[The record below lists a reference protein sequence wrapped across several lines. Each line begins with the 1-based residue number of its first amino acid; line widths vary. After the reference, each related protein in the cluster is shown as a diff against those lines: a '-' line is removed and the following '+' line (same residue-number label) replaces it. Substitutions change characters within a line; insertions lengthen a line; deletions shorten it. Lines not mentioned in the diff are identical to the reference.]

1 MNILI
6 QNPAKIDIFTTLFQN
21 MKHFSENVNL
31 QFTPEHLYVQTM
43 DNARIS
49 ILEFYLPKSWF
60 CAYECGESVTL
71 GIHSGTLYK
80 ILAAREKDQSIRIQY
95 QSDNT
100 DKLFV
105 HMSSTQEKGG
115 NNSSSISFER
125 HFETPL
131 MDIETECV
139 TIPDMEYQV
148 EMSLPSVI
156 FSTIIHQLRGF
167 GDNLEIRCNETV
179 NRWTATTQE
188 SGSMSVDMKIDDLNE
203 FAIEEGCDLS
213 LEFALQYLANIG
225 SYSKICKNVHLK
237 MHADFPLRLDYPLD
251 SDSDAN
257 IKYYL
262 APKIREE

>member
-21 MKHFSENVNL
+21 MKNFSENINL
-31 QFTPEHLYVQTM
+31 QFTSEHLYVQTM

-49 ILEFYLPKSWF
+49 ILEFYLPNTWF
-60 CAYECGESVTL
+60 CEYECVESVTL
-71 GIHSGTLYK
+71 GIHSGILYK

-95 QSDNT
+95 KSDNT

-105 HMSSTQEKGG
+105 HMFSTIEK
-115 NNSSSISFER
+115 NNSSFER

-131 MDIETECV
+131 MDIEMECV
-139 TIPDMEYQV
+139 SIPEMDYQV
-148 EMSLPSVI
+148 EMSLSSTV

-167 GDNLEIRCNETV
+167 GDNLEIKCNETV

-188 SGSMSVDMKIDDLNE
+188 SGSMSVDMKIDDLHE

-251 SDSDAN
+251 TENNAN

-262 APKIREE
+262 APKISEE

>member
-6 QNPAKIDIFTTLFQN
+6 QNPTKIDIFTTLFQN

-31 QFTPEHLYVQTM
+31 QFTSEHLYVQTM

-49 ILEFYLPKSWF
+49 ILEFYLPNTWF
-60 CAYECGESVTL
+60 CEYECVESITL
-71 GIHSGTLYK
+71 GIHSGILYK

-95 QSDNT
+95 TSDNT

-105 HMSSTQEKGG
+105 HMCSTVEK
-115 NNSSSISFER
+115 NSSNSSFER

-139 TIPDMEYQV
+139 TIPEMDYQV
-148 EMSLPSVI
+148 EMSLPSTT

-167 GDNLEIRCNETV
+167 GDNLEIKCNETV

-188 SGSMSVDMKIDDLNE
+188 SGSMSVEMKIDDLNE

-225 SYSKICKNVHLK
+225 SYGKICKNVHLK

-251 SDSDAN
+251 TESNAN

-262 APKIREE
+262 APKLSEE

>member
-6 QNPAKIDIFTTLFQN
+6 QNPAKIDIFTILFQN
-21 MKHFSENVNL
+21 MKHFSENINL

-43 DNARIS
+43 DSARIS
-49 ILEFYLPKSWF
+49 ILEFCLPNTWF
-60 CAYECGESVTL
+60 CEYECVESITL
-71 GIHSGTLYK
+71 GIHSGILYK

-95 QSDNT
+95 KPDNT

-105 HMSSTQEKGG
+105 HMCSVDTEK
-115 NNSSSISFER
+115 NSFER

-131 MDIETECV
+131 MDIETDCV
-139 TIPDMEYQV
+139 TIPEMDYQV
-148 EMSLPSVI
+148 EMSLSSTI

-167 GDNLEIRCNETV
+167 GDNLEIQCNETV

-203 FAIEEGCDLS
+203 FAIEEGCHLS

-251 SDSDAN
+251 TENNAY

-262 APKIREE
+262 APKLSEE